1 MPHHEKHP
9 KTEAVGEITHVFAHR
24 FVLETG
30 SKTLLADL
38 TPRGLEIVN
47 PRVGDRVAVEGEQ
60 KPSEIKVSKLKRD
73 GETFEIG
80 DGPHHGH
87 EHPPADSKLAIQAT
101 TNAGYEVIG
110 EARRKP
116 KHFEVLGKKGAAFE
130 ELHIELDGDIR
141 KTKPIPPDDRKWR
154 SEIEGISPAK
164 PSAASR
170 NIV

>member
-38 TPRGLEIVN
+38 TPRELEIVN

-80 DGPHHGH
+80 DGPH
-87 EHPPADSKLAIQAT
+87 PWPRAS
-101 TNAGYEVIG
+101 
-110 EARRKP
+110 
-116 KHFEVLGKKGAAFE
+116 
-130 ELHIELDGDIR
+130 
-141 KTKPIPPDDRKWR
+141 
-154 SEIEGISPAK
+154 
-164 PSAASR
+164 ASR
-170 NIV
+170 FQARDPSDDERRI